1 MEIKIV
7 MINIF
12 CILLIL
18 LGTGC
23 IEEEYTQ
30 ELEISH
36 STRYINNTENTH
48 NTENTN
54 NTENTPEPQHSP
66 EMQQLIDFLKAD
78 KLNEESYHPDP
89 HRGVDFY
96 VCSGFVRD
104 LAKSAKEY
112 DIDIGAIS
120 IRDTM
125 VVGIGTRYY
134 HAMNY
139 CIIDENFILIE
150 PQTDEIYTLE
160 DIKQSSDYDDF
171 KYISIYQNA
180 QMMSNYG
187 RGRETIDIYLYGD
200 YNESDI
206 IKKFP
211 PISY

>member
-1 MEIKIV
+1 MEIEKVLTHI
-7 MINIF
+7 I
-12 CILLIL
+12 CISLII

-30 ELEISH
+30 ELEI
-36 STRYINNTENTH
+36 TPDTGYTPDTEYTPD
-48 NTENTN
+48 TGY
-54 NTENTPEPQHSP
+54 TPELQHSP
-66 EMQQLIDFLKAD
+66 EMQQLIDFLKVD
-78 KLNEESYHPDP
+78 KSNEGSYYQDP
-89 HRGVDFY
+89 NRGVDYY

-104 LAKSAKEY
+104 LAENAKEY

-125 VVGIGTRYY
+125 LVGIGTRYY
-134 HAMNY
+134 HGMNY
-139 CIIDENFILIE
+139 CIIDEKIILIE

-160 DIKQSSDYDDF
+160 DIKQSPDHEVF

-187 RGRETIDIYLYGD
+187 RGRETVDIDLYGD

-206 IKKFP
+206 IKRFP

>member
-1 MEIKIV
+1 MKIKKVITH
-7 MINIF
+7 IF
-12 CILLIL
+12 CISLIIL
-18 LGTGC
+18 VTGC
-23 IEEEYTQ
+23 IGGEYTQ
-30 ELEISH
+30 ELEI
-36 STRYINNTENTH
+36 TPDTGYTE
-48 NTENTN
+48 
-54 NTENTPEPQHSP
+54 QQYSP

-104 LAKSAKEY
+104 LAQNAKEY
-112 DIDIGAIS
+112 NIDMGAIS

-160 DIKQSSDYDDF
+160 DVKQSPDF
-171 KYISIYQNA
+171 EGYKYISIYQNA

-187 RGRETIDIYLYGD
+187 KGRETVDIDLYGG

-211 PISY
+211 AISN

>member
-1 MEIKIV
+1 MKIKMV

-23 IEEEYTQ
+23 IEEEYSQ
-30 ELEISH
+30 ELEISRT
-36 STRYINNTENTH
+36 TRYINNTENTP
-48 NTENTN
+48 E
-54 NTENTPEPQHSP
+54 PQRSQEPQHSQ
-66 EMQQLIDFLKAD
+66 EMQQLIDFLEAD
-78 KLNEESYHPDP
+78 KLNEESYHVDP
-89 HRGVDFY
+89 HRGVDYY

-104 LAKSAKEY
+104 LAENAKEY

-125 VVGIGTRYY
+125 AVGIGTRYY

-139 CIIDENFILIE
+139 CIIDENIILIE

-160 DIKQSSDYDDF
+160 DIKQSPDF
-171 KYISIYQNA
+171 EGYKYISIYQNA
-180 QMMSNYG
+180 QMMTNFG
-187 RGRETIDIYLYGD
+187 KGRETVDIDIYGD

-206 IKKFP
+206 IKMFP